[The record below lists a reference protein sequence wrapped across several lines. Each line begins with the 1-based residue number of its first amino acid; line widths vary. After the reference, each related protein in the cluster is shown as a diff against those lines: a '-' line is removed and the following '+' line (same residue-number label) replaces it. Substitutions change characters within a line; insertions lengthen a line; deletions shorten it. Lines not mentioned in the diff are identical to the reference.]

1 MHARRETPI
10 DRDQFALWPL
20 FVDNS
25 RFVRLELWRD
35 TPLGRVPEQ
44 FPQLADLI
52 SGGIRSPDV
61 AGAAPAANE
70 EQWRRRQLAFETLK
84 ICALEL
90 ELDVF
95 VRFY

>member
-1 MHARRETPI
+1 MRARRETPI
-10 DRDQFALWPL
+10 DRDQVALWPL

-70 EQWRRRQLAFETLK
+70 EQWRRWLAPEIPK
-84 ICALEL
+84 ICTRLS
-90 ELDVF
+90 
-95 VRFY
+95 